1 MFLSIIHYSTSFK
14 HRAKL
19 NKFFNE
25 ELRFTLK
32 TFSRQRSLPKD
43 QRDLRGNEVD

>member
-25 ELRFTLK
+25 ERFTLK

-43 QRDLRGNEVD
+43 QRDLRGNEVE